1 MDGEVVIKATLDDK
15 EFDDK
20 YDKLMRKAQ
29 RKETNIE
36 IGAKE
41 VEELNQKL
49 SVQKESLSYIEKE
62 YDEIAEKARKF
73 AELEFKFKKNTMLPE
88 DFVEYMSLEDA
99 SQKEQEILEQ
109 QYKIKKNISD
119 TEQKLLKQ
127 QRKLQDLKEDYTDI
141 VTEAERYKESVRK
154 AAEITEKNKQIQSY
168 NKIKDSIGGIGKS
181 ITKITKKV
189 IRWSLAI
196 FSIRGAYM
204 AIRRAI
210 SVISE
215 QDEQLGAN
223 IEYMRNA
230 LAYALE
236 PIVRRIVEWL
246 KQMMYYVGYLTKA
259 WFGRNIFENA
269 NKSLKSASKSAKE
282 LKKQLAGFDEMNV
295 LSSDSSAGGGA
306 ATPDF
311 DLTKPEDMPIPGWLD
326 WLAKNG
332 DTVKLIVEAIGIGI
346 ASWKLANLI
355 KDLGLLGSLPIWK
368 LVAGIALT
376 IAGLV
381 IYIKKMI
388 DYFKDP
394 TWENFKGMLVGLAL
408 AATGVFLIFGG
419 FPALIVTIIGLIAAI
434 TAAIIKNWDK
444 IKDFF
449 GKIIKW
455 IKEKF
460 IPSIKNELKATFEW
474 TKKLIVAIADV
485 FIGMLNLMIDAL
497 NTFLIPLRA
506 LILVVGK
513 VLGKDWTLES
523 IRIPRIPLL
532 AKGGIINQP
541 GRGVPVGN
549 AIGGERG
556 MEGVLPL
563 TDSQQMALLGESIGK
578 YVNIS
583 ATIPVYVGN
592 RQIAR
597 EIRKIN
603 AEDDFAYNR

>member
-1 MDGEVVIKATLDDK
+1 MDGEVVIKATLD
-15 EFDDK
+15 
-20 YDKLMRKAQ
+20 
-29 RKETNIE
+29 
-36 IGAKE
+36 
-41 VEELNQKL
+41 
-49 SVQKESLSYIEKE
+49 SS
-62 YDEIAEKARKF
+62 
-73 AELEFKFKKNTMLPE
+73 ELEK
-88 DFVEYMSLEDA
+88 
-99 SQKEQEILEQ
+99 Q
-109 QYKIKKNISD
+109 
-119 TEQKLLKQ
+119 LKQ
-127 QRKLQDLKEDYTDI
+127 QKNRLIQYEKEEERLIKQRTKLEETSLKSYFESQKMFYEEMQNNIKNAKEDYEKNAAQKGYEKTMAWLGKNNATQLKQYEQI
-141 VTEAERYKESVRK
+141 NQRIKETQRSQNLLK
-154 AAEITEKNKQIQSY
+154 NEIGETTEKLNQS
-168 NKIKDSIGGIGKS
+168 KLFDGIKGSINDIGKS
-181 ITKITKKV
+181 ISKITKKV
-189 IRWSLAI
+189 VRWGLAI

-204 AIRRAI
+204 AIRRAV

-295 LSSDSSAGGGA
+295 LSSDSSTGGGA

-394 TWENFKGMLVGLAL
+394 TWENFTGILLGIAL
-408 AATGVFLIFGG
+408 AAAGVFLIFGG
-419 FPALIVTIIGLIAAI
+419 FPALIVLIIGLVGALVAAI
-434 TAAIIKNWDK
+434 VKNWDK
-444 IKDFF
+444 IKGFF
-449 GKIIKW
+449 KKIITW
-455 IKEKF
+455 INDKF
-460 IPSIKNELKATFEW
+460 IQPIKDKFNALPNWAKR
-474 TKKLIVAIADV
+474 LITGIANV
-485 FIGMLNLMIDAL
+485 IITAL
-497 NTFLIPLRA
+497 NVIIEALNIFLLPFRA
-506 LILVVGK
+506 IIVGLGK
-513 VLGKDWTLES
+513 VLGKDWNFET
-523 IRIPRIPLL
+523 IRVKQIPLM
-532 AKGGIINQP
+532 AKGAIINQP
-541 GRGVPVGN
+541 GRGVPVGGG
-549 AIGGERG
+549 IGGERG

-603 AEDDFAYNR
+603 AEDDFAFNK

>member
-1 MDGEVVIKATLDDK
+1 MDGEVVIKATLD
-15 EFDDK
+15 
-20 YDKLMRKAQ
+20 
-29 RKETNIE
+29 
-36 IGAKE
+36 
-41 VEELNQKL
+41 
-49 SVQKESLSYIEKE
+49 SS
-62 YDEIAEKARKF
+62 
-73 AELEFKFKKNTMLPE
+73 ELEK
-88 DFVEYMSLEDA
+88 
-99 SQKEQEILEQ
+99 Q
-109 QYKIKKNISD
+109 
-119 TEQKLLKQ
+119 LKQ
-127 QRKLQDLKEDYTDI
+127 QKSRLIQYEKEEERLIKQRTKLEETSLKSYFESQKMLYEEMQNNIKNAKEDL
-141 VTEAERYKESVRK
+141 EKK
-154 AAEITEKNKQIQSY
+154 AAQKGYEKTMAWLGKSNAAQLKQYEQINQRIKETQRSQSLLKNEIGETTGKLNQS
-168 NKIKDSIGGIGKS
+168 KLFDGIKGSINDIGKS
-181 ITKITKKV
+181 ISKITKKV
-189 IRWSLAI
+189 VRWGLAI

-204 AIRRAI
+204 AIRRAV

-295 LSSDSSAGGGA
+295 LSSDSSAGGG
-306 ATPDF
+306 TPDF

-394 TWENFKGMLVGLAL
+394 TWENFIGILGGLAL
-408 AATGVFLIFGG
+408 VAAGVFLIFGG
-419 FPALIVTIIGLIAAI
+419 FPALIVTIIGLVGALVAAI
-434 TAAIIKNWDK
+434 VKNWDK
-444 IKDFF
+444 IKGFF
-449 GKIIKW
+449 KKIITW
-455 IKEKF
+455 INDKF
-460 IPSIKNELKATFEW
+460 IQPIKDKFNALPNWAKR
-474 TKKLIVAIADV
+474 LITGIANV
-485 FIGMLNLMIDAL
+485 IITAL
-497 NTFLIPLRA
+497 NVIIEALNIFLLPFRA
-506 LILVVGK
+506 IIVGLGK
-513 VLGKDWTLES
+513 VLGKDWNFET
-523 IRIPRIPLL
+523 IRVKQIPLM
-532 AKGGIINQP
+532 AKGAIINQP
-541 GRGVPVGN
+541 GRGVPVGGG
-549 AIGGERG
+549 IGGERG